1 MEDKRLRS
9 ISEEIIGIIGCG
21 HLGRTLAEELLA
33 RGFPKEHLLISYGGS
48 ASTLEDLKVAGLLEN
63 ISTNQGICSRSSIIF
78 IALRPL
84 YLNSLRDISFPK
96 DALVISCMAGVPSAS
111 LKKALGVD
119 VVRIMPSGPDTIKAG
134 SSIVAVYPPS
144 DRVKKMIISLGQAV
158 YEISDESMM
167 HAFTVGVCLPA
178 ALLFAEKKGL
188 SSAPSAKIIGQGYHD
203 FEGIYEW
210 AKGVLPNISS
220 EEERESYI
228 RRMKTKGGITEAIID
243 SLDSGSTFLEAL
255 GRGME
260 RSREISAMYERP
272 SEG

>member
-1 MEDKRLRS
+1 
-9 ISEEIIGIIGCG
+9 
-21 HLGRTLAEELLA
+21 
-33 RGFPKEHLLISYGGS
+33 
-48 ASTLEDLKVAGLLEN
+48 
-63 ISTNQGICSRSSIIF
+63 
-78 IALRPL
+78 
-84 YLNSLRDISFPK
+84 
-96 DALVISCMAGVPSAS
+96 
-111 LKKALGVD
+111 
-119 VVRIMPSGPDTIKAG
+119 
-134 SSIVAVYPPS
+134 
-144 DRVKKMIISLGQAV
+144 MIISLGQAV